1 MLIYSHTPAGESR
14 DADTAMRRED
24 CVAEQLRLG
33 EDIDAARLRQAWR
46 NVVQALLPKV
56 APSSRRYLEE
66 MTPVGIEGDVVRLQ
80 LDSAFGRNW
89 VQQRF
94 QRDLQEGLSQQL
106 GCAVVVQLVGADAL
120 SEPPPPP
127 VAAPVAPTARSAPPL
142 PRPQFNPSFTFESFV
157 VGATNRLAHAA
168 AVAVAQGNTRRYNPL
183 FLYSPPGLGKTH
195 LMHAIGQ
202 AFLQRV
208 PNACIMYLSGE
219 EFVRGY
225 VQAMRQQK
233 ADEFRERYRAVQLWL
248 VDDVQFIAGK
258 ERTQEEFFHIFNML
272 HAAGKQLVL
281 SSDKA
286 PRELIGVEERLR
298 SRFEMGLCADIAPPD
313 WETRIAILLNKAAR
327 DGVELPMEVAEF
339 IADKVQSNVRVL
351 EGVLTRLIA
360 QSSLTGEPLTL
371 TLAAQA
377 LQAYLVNAQPQPV
390 QTPSLERIVRVVCD
404 ELGVP
409 QEELLGSSRRS
420 EVVQARQI
428 AAFLAREA
436 TGESW
441 QRIAQ
446 ALGRADHTTVL
457 HAYKQAEQRLRHD
470 ARLRERVQRLRQRV
484 G

>member
-1 MLIYSHTPAGESR
+1 
-14 DADTAMRRED
+14 
-24 CVAEQLRLG
+24 
-33 EDIDAARLRQAWR
+33 
-46 NVVQALLPKV
+46 
-56 APSSRRYLEE
+56 
-66 MTPVGIEGDVVRLQ
+66 
-80 LDSAFGRNW
+80 
-89 VQQRF
+89 
-94 QRDLQEGLSQQL
+94 
-106 GCAVVVQLVGADAL
+106 
-120 SEPPPPP
+120 
-127 VAAPVAPTARSAPPL
+127 
-142 PRPQFNPSFTFESFV
+142 

-168 AVAVAQGNTRRYNPL
+168 ATAVAQGSTRRYNPL

-313 WETRIAILLNKAAR
+313 LETRIAILLNKAAR
-327 DGVELPMEVAEF
+327 DGVELPLEVAEF

-351 EGVLTRLIA
+351 EGVLTRVVA
-360 QSSLTGEPLTL
+360 QSSLAGEPLTL

-377 LQAYLVNAQPQPV
+377 LQAYLVNAQPQTV
-390 QTPSLERIVRVVCD
+390 QAPSLERIVRVVCD

>member
-14 DADTAMRRED
+14 DANGAMRRED
-24 CVAEQLRLG
+24 RIAEQLRLG
-33 EDIDAARLRQAWR
+33 EDVDAARLRQAWR
-46 NVVQALLPKV
+46 NVVQAILPRV

-66 MTPVGIEGDVVRLQ
+66 MTPLGIEGDCVRLQ

-89 VQQRF
+89 VQQRH
-94 QRDLQEGLSQQL
+94 QRDLQTLLSQQL
-106 GCAVVVQLVGADAL
+106 GFAVVVQLVGGDAAP
-120 SEPPPPP
+120 EPPAP
-127 VAAPVAPTARSAPPL
+127 VAAPIAAPACSTHAV
-142 PRPQFNPSFTFESFV
+142 PRPQFNAHFTFESFV
-157 VGATNRLAHAA
+157 VGANNRLAHAA
-168 AVAVAQGNTRRYNPL
+168 AVAVANGQSQRYNPL
-183 FLYSPPGLGKTH
+183 FLYSSPGLGKTH

-202 AFLQRV
+202 AFLRRV
-208 PNACIMYLSGE
+208 PDACIVYISGE

-281 SSDKA
+281 SSDKS
-286 PRELIGVEERLR
+286 PRELIGVEDRLR

-313 WETRIAILLNKAAR
+313 LETRVVILLNKAAR
-327 DGVELPMEVAEF
+327 DGVDLPLEVAEF
-339 IADKVQSNVRVL
+339 IADKVQSNVRVI
-351 EGVLTRLIA
+351 EGVLTRVIA

-371 TLAAQA
+371 ELAAQA
-377 LQAYLVNAQPQPV
+377 LQAYLVDAPPQRV
-390 QTPSLERIVRVVCD
+390 QKPSLERIVRVVCD
-404 ELGVP
+404 DLGVSH
-409 QEELLGSSRRS
+409 EELVSSSRRS

-457 HAYKQAEQRLRHD
+457 HAYKQAEQRLRQD
-470 ARLRERVQRLRQRV
+470 MRLRERVNRLRQRV

>member
-1 MLIYSHTPAGESR
+1 
-14 DADTAMRRED
+14 MRRED
-24 CVAEQLRLG
+24 RVAEQLRLG

-46 NVVQALLPKV
+46 NVVQALLPHV
-56 APSSRRYLEE
+56 APSSRQYLEA
-66 MTPVGIEGDVVRLQ
+66 MTPVGIEGDCVRLR
-80 LDSAFGRNW
+80 LDNPFGRNW
-89 VQQRF
+89 MQRRH
-94 QRDLQEGLSQQL
+94 QRDLQTLLSQQL
-106 GCAVVVQLVGADAL
+106 GFAVVVQLVGTDAVP
-120 SEPPPPP
+120 EPPPVP
-127 VAAPVAPTARSAPPL
+127 VAAPMATPARSAHTA
-142 PRPQFNPSFTFESFV
+142 PRPQFNAHFTFESFV
-157 VGATNRLAHAA
+157 VGANNRLAHAA
-168 AVAVAQGNTRRYNPL
+168 AVAVANGQTQRYNPL

-208 PNACIMYLSGE
+208 PDACVVYISGE

-225 VQAMRQQK
+225 VQAMRQQR

-281 SSDKA
+281 SSDKS
-286 PRELIGVEERLR
+286 PRELIGVEDRLR

-313 WETRIAILLNKAAR
+313 LETRVAILLNKAAR
-327 DGVELPMEVAEF
+327 DGVDLPLEVAEF
-339 IADKVQSNVRVL
+339 IADKVQSNVRVI
-351 EGVLTRLIA
+351 EGVLTRVIA

-371 TLAAQA
+371 ELAARA
-377 LQAYLVNAQPQPV
+377 LQAYLVDAPPQPV
-390 QTPSLERIVRVVCD
+390 QKPSLERIVRVVCD
-404 ELGVP
+404 DLGVSH
-409 QEELLGSSRRS
+409 EELISSSRRS

-457 HAYKQAEQRLRHD
+457 HAYKQAEQRLRQD
-470 ARLRERVQRLRQRV
+470 TRLRERVNRLRQRV